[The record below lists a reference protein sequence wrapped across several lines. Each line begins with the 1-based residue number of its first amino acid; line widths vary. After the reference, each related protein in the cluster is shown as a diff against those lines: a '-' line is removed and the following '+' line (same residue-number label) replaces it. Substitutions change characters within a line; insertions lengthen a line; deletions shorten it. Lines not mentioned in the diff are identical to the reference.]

1 MVADQERQ
9 AQNFPIQSLVAD
21 AMSLA
26 IANLYEYREKN
37 PRVVYDIVLQI
48 HDAVLLEVPV
58 EWVEVV
64 CDEVLPYCMT
74 ELIPVIPSDLSGVA
88 LSSGQQEYRLVG
100 DRDIS
105 VNWGIS
111 LTAEDARE
119 LGIPPRL
126 LS

>member
-1 MVADQERQ
+1 VVADQERQ

-21 AMSLA
+21 ATSIA
-26 IANLYEYREKN
+26 IANLYEYREQN

-74 ELIPVIPSDLSGVA
+74 ELIPVTPSDLSGA
-88 LSSGQQEYRLVG
+88 PLSGEQQTYRLVG
-100 DRDIS
+100 DHDIS
-105 VNWGIS
+105 VHWGIS
-111 LTAEDARE
+111 LTAETARE

-126 LS
+126 L